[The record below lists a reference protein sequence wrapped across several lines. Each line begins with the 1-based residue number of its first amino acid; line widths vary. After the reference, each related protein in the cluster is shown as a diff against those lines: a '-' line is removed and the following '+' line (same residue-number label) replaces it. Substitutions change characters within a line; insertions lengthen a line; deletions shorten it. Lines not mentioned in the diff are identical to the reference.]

1 MMTFEELGVGAELVE
16 ALAAEGIEAPTSL
29 QEEAVPVLRKGH
41 SALVRGGPGAG
52 VLAAW
57 GVPLL
62 DRLAPAVGGPVIL
75 VVVASEAVGIECA
88 RSLGRVGAAAGHR
101 VAALG
106 GPWALPGH
114 ADVVFG
120 TASALLAAA
129 RGDSLTLSGVGA
141 LVVSGAGAVL
151 DAEASEMAAL
161 LDVLPSQTEE
171 GEPVQRVLVAD
182 PVTPAVRA
190 FAAEHLS
197 REVHIPSDAAQA
209 EEASESAPVRRG
221 TLRVRTL
228 EGEEGM
234 ALAGLAGELLGEG
247 EARHLL
253 LFFRSED
260 RAADLG
266 DLLTLHGFTAGEP
279 GDATAPVWL
288 ATGGLDAR
296 KRMAAAGTGDAE
308 EGAGEEGP
316 AGTGVVA
323 VSVDVPPDAD
333 ELDRRHGASGSPGVV
348 LARGRELAHLR
359 RIARAAGQELVPF
372 PTPDAGPRNTAAAFA
387 DALAEVIEGED
398 LAPYHL
404 LVEGAVERWG
414 GVEVAAALA
423 LVARRKDRLPGDAR
437 GVAGRGAGAVAPGG
451 PGDAGGAAPPAAFVR
466 LFLSVGSRDGIG
478 PGELLGA
485 ITGES
490 GIRGDQVGRIDVR
503 DTFSRV
509 EVDEPVAGTVIRAL
523 NGISI
528 RGRSVRADYDRGVG
542 AGRDGGG
549 RGAPDR
555 GGRPGGGRPGG
566 GGRPTG
572 GRPGGGRP
580 GGGRPEGGGRKGP
593 PRS

>member
-1 MMTFEELGVGAELVE
+1 MTTFEELGIGPELVE
-16 ALAAEGIEAPTSL
+16 ALASEGIETPTSL

-62 DRLAPAVGGPVIL
+62 DRIAPGAGGPVIL
-75 VVVASEAVGIECA
+75 VVAASEAAGIESA

-114 ADVVFG
+114 ADVLFG
-120 TASALLAAA
+120 TGAALLGAVKD
-129 RGDSLTLSGVGA
+129 GSLSLSGVA
-141 LVVSGAGAVL
+141 AFVVAGAGAVL
-151 DAEASEMAAL
+151 EEGASEVAEL
-161 LDVLPSQTEE
+161 LGRLPSETDE
-171 GEPVQRVLVAD
+171 GEPVQRVLVSD

-190 FAAEHLS
+190 WAEEHLS

-209 EEASESAPVRRG
+209 EEAGEAAPVQRG
-221 TLRVRTL
+221 TLRVRAL

-234 ALAGLAGELLGEG
+234 ELARLAGELLGEG

-279 GDATAPVWL
+279 GDASAPIWL
-288 ATGGLDAR
+288 ATGGLEAR
-296 KRMAAAGTGDAE
+296 KRIAAAREGTDDGGTDHG
-308 EGAGEEGP
+308 GA
-316 AGTGVVA
+316 GVVA
-323 VSVDVPPDAD
+323 ISVDVPPDAD
-333 ELDRRHGASGSPGVV
+333 ELDRRHGTAGAPGVV

-372 PTPDAGPRNTAAAFA
+372 PVPASMAGNPAAAFA
-387 DALAEVIEGED
+387 DALAQVIEGED

-404 LVEGAVERWG
+404 LVERAVERWG
-414 GVEVAAALA
+414 AAEVAAALA
-423 LVARRKDRLPGDAR
+423 LVARRKGRLPGDAR
-437 GVAGRGAGAVAPGG
+437 GAAGPAAGAAASGPGAGSGAP
-451 PGDAGGAAPPAAFVR
+451 AAPAAFVR
-466 LFLSVGSRDGIG
+466 LFLSVGSKDGVG

-509 EVDEPVAGTVIRAL
+509 EVEEPVAGTVIRAL

-528 RGRSVRADYDRGVG
+528 RGRSVRADYDRGAAG
-542 AGRDGGG
+542 GRDSGG

-555 GGRPGGGRPGG
+555 GGRPGGGRPS

-572 GRPGGGRP
+572 GRPSGGRP
-580 GGGRPEGGGRKGP
+580 GGSRPPGGSRKGP